1 MDALTAQSIRRL
13 CGRLEAMRS
22 GGPIPALM
30 AEHRVGAPEEE
41 CRPLSGFEGALWSG
55 SVRLLGSDASKTI
68 RLLWLAAD
76 SPRVAAFRAVCA
88 DAARV
93 ALPTLRRAGFAV
105 GLGTNQEGDAWLW
118 SIFEMAALQLPGV
131 PLRLEGGDIYRV
143 GAGGVTINEP
153 AVNRAAADPSGHPF
167 APFILTAGQTRYW
180 KLMDAIEASL
190 AVLDIAQ
197 TWPQSEANATTTA
210 ALPCEPADEQSPTPR
225 GEVAAERLR
234 QLWADPEGR
243 KKILAAGSAE
253 RIGQLIG
260 RGKTAVVK
268 AGRIWDEEIKPKLQA
283 MRTVERYHREEE
295 RLDG

>member
-41 CRPLSGFEGALWSG
+41 CRPLPEFEDALESGC
-55 SVRLLGSDASKTI
+55 VRLLESDASRTV

-105 GLGTNQEGDAWLW
+105 GLGTNQEGNAWLW

-131 PLRLEGGDIYRV
+131 PLRLEGGHIYRV
-143 GAGGVTINEP
+143 GLGGMTINED
-153 AVNRAAADPSGHPF
+153 AVTRAAADPSGDPL
-167 APFILTAGQTRYW
+167 APLLLTAGPTRYW
-180 KLMDAIEASL
+180 KLMDAVEASL
-190 AVLDIAQ
+190 TVLDISQ
-197 TWPQSEANATTTA
+197 TWPQPEAGATPPASGKTPGKTK
-210 ALPCEPADEQSPTPR
+210 PRRRGEPAAEQ
-225 GEVAAERLR
+225 LR
-234 QLWADPEGR
+234 QMWADPEGR

-253 RIGQLIG
+253 RIGLLIG
-260 RGKTAVVK
+260 RGKTAVVE
-268 AGRIWDEEIKPKLQA
+268 AGPIWDAKIAPALKAQRSL
-283 MRTVERYHREEE
+283 ERYHREEE
-295 RLDG
+295 RLDR

>member
-13 CGRLEAMRS
+13 SGRLEAMRA
-22 GGPIPALM
+22 GGAIPALM
-30 AEHRVGAPEEE
+30 AEHRVGAPTEE
-41 CRPLSGFEGALWSG
+41 CRPLPEFEAAPLEA
-55 SVRLLGSDASKTI
+55 SVRLPAMDTWRAV
-68 RLLWLAAD
+68 WLTAD
-76 SPRVAAFRAVCA
+76 GPRVAAFRATCA

-93 ALPTLRRAGFAV
+93 AIPTLQRSGFAV
-105 GLGTNQEGDAWLW
+105 GLGAASETAAWLW

-131 PLRLEGGDIYRV
+131 PLRLEGGDVYRV
-143 GAGGVTINEP
+143 NANGVRISERSLSRVPPGPAKDLFAAIGA
-153 AVNRAAADPSGHPF
+153 S
-167 APFILTAGQTRYW
+167 AGPTRYW
-180 KLMDAIEASL
+180 RLMDAIEASL
-190 AVLDIAQ
+190 AVLDVAQ
-197 TWPQSEANATTTA
+197 TWPQSDAAVTATA
-210 ALPCEPADEQSPTPR
+210 APPCEPADEQNPTPR

-260 RGKTAVVK
+260 RGKTAVVT